1 MVGRSALAPGHPD
14 GRWRF
19 DGRGWRPIDPP
30 AGDWLSGCAVAL
42 VAHALAIVVAI
53 VIAVLA
59 VTATVYLVI
68 LVSSRLA
75 GHG

>member
-1 MVGRSALAPGHPD
+1 
-14 GRWRF
+14 
-19 DGRGWRPIDPP
+19 
-30 AGDWLSGCAVAL
+30 
-42 VAHALAIVVAI
+42 VVAI